1 VTTPSDIHLRKRA
14 LELFETGLPVRE
26 VCRLLRR
33 SRTWFYKWRNNF
45 RIEGLDGLKNRIRRS
60 HPHNKTPAKI
70 EELVLATM
78 DQFPA
83 YGPQRIAYILKRN
96 GTDIGRTAVHGV
108 MKRNH
113 LNRRK
118 KRLEWVRIR
127 SGEIVTLSE
136 LETARQKAKSRHIE
150 AQSPG
155 ELVGL
160 DTFYVGCLKGIGR
173 IYQMTGCD
181 TATSFGW
188 AKLYTDKSAA
198 SSINFLKHILVENHG
213 VPITAVLTD
222 NGKEFT
228 THWKGRCHDFEFELG
243 QRKIKHHYTQVKHPW
258 TNGFTERLNR
268 TILEEFFQVA
278 LRRIRYYDIASLQRD
293 LDAFINDYNFN
304 RPHQGYRLK
313 GSTPAE
319 RFIPTQNAA

>member
-1 VTTPSDIHLRKRA
+1 VTNPADTHLRKQA
-14 LELFETGLPVRE
+14 LKLFETGKTVSE
-26 VCRLLRR
+26 VCRLLGR

-45 RIEGLDGLKNRIRRS
+45 RLEGSEGLRNRKRRS
-60 HPHNKTPAKI
+60 NPHNKTPVKI
-70 EELVLATM
+70 EEIVLATI

-96 GTDIGRTAVHGV
+96 GTVVGKTAVHGV
-108 MKRNH
+108 MKRNG

-118 KRLEWVRIR
+118 ERLEWVRIR
-127 SGEIVTLSE
+127 SGEIITLSE

-150 AQSPG
+150 AQEPG

-160 DTFYVGCLKGIGR
+160 DTFYVGCLKGVGR

-188 AKLYTDKSAA
+188 AKLYTDKSAFAAIDFVEHVIA
-198 SSINFLKHILVENHG
+198 SSHG
-213 VPITAVLTD
+213 VPVKAVLTD

-228 THWKGRCHDFEFELG
+228 THWDGRCHDFEFFLKMNRIG
-243 QRKIKHHYTQVKHPW
+243 HHYTQVRHPW

-268 TILEEFFQVA
+268 TILEEFLQIA
-278 LRRIRYYDIASLQRD
+278 LRKTRYHSLEQLQCD
-293 LDAFINDYNFN
+293 LDRFMNDYNFY

-313 GSTPAE
+313 GSTPADH
-319 RFIPTQNAA
+319 FITIKRAA

>member
-1 VTTPSDIHLRKRA
+1 MQA
-14 LELFETGLPVRE
+14 LKLFETGKTVSE
-26 VCRLLRR
+26 VCRLLGR

-45 RIEGLDGLKNRIRRS
+45 RLEGPKGLKNRKRRS
-60 HPHNKTPAKI
+60 NPHNKTPVKI
-70 EELVLATM
+70 EEMVLATL

-96 GTDIGRTAVHGV
+96 GTDIGRTAVHGI
-108 MKRNH
+108 MKRND

-118 KRLEWVRIR
+118 ERLEWVRIR

-136 LETARQKAKSRHIE
+136 LETARQKAKSRHIQ
-150 AQSPG
+150 AQKPG

-160 DTFYVGCLKGIGR
+160 DTFYVGCLKGVGR

-198 SSINFLKHILVENHG
+198 AAIDFLEHVRASSHG
-213 VPITAVLTD
+213 VTISAVLTD

-228 THWKGRCHDFEFELG
+228 THWDGRCHDFEFFLKMSG
-243 QRKIKHHYTQVKHPW
+243 IGHHYTQVKHPW

-268 TILEEFFQVA
+268 TILEEFLQVA
-278 LRRIRYYDIASLQRD
+278 LRKTRYYSLEQLQND
-293 LDAFINDYNFN
+293 LDLFMDDYNFS

-313 GSTPAE
+313 GRTPAE
-319 RFIPTQNAA
+319 RFIRTLKAA